1 MSRRLR
7 TRLDRRSIDFDGPAP
22 DIEAAFAKLTA
33 ERKQREEGGDEGDT
47 ITTKDGSTVDLRA
60 PWRVPGAEA

>member
-1 MSRRLR
+1 MASRRSR
-7 TRLDRRSIDFDGPAP
+7 NRPDRRAVNFDGPAP

-60 PWRVPGAEA
+60 PWPMPGQQ

>member
-1 MSRRLR
+1 MSRRAR
-7 TRLDRRSIDFDGPAP
+7 NRLDRRAIDFDGPAP

-33 ERKQREEGGDEGDT
+33 ERKQREDGGDEGDT

-60 PWRVPGAEA
+60 PWALPGDAR